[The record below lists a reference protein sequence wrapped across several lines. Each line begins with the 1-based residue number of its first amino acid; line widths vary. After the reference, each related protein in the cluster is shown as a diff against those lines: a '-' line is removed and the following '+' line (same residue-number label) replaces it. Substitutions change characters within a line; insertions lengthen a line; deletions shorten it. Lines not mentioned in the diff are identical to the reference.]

1 MKRLLVA
8 LSILLIAQ
16 TTFAAVQYEFR
27 QTSRADT
34 DSIPP
39 SDFTARAILDGQRS
53 RVDVIAGNAYPPGTY
68 VISTNGSKNLTFVD
82 PTLKQYVEVNAASAA
97 ASIGARKIVVD
108 NARHSV
114 QKLDDHPIIAGQP
127 TDHYRLT
134 LDYDMTL
141 LFGTIPIKQNIHTQ
155 IDKWTTVVFGDLTD
169 TFSAASLRTG
179 NQQLDDLLDLETT
192 KIKGF
197 ALHETMTTVTTNSRT
212 SVPGSQLQISPSH
225 TKTREIMVTAI
236 QEITPGKADFIVP
249 TAFHRVDPGA
259 VEKKGPNVT
268 TLSLEPAGSDR

>member
-8 LSILLIAQ
+8 LSILFVAHSSIG
-16 TTFAAVQYEFR
+16 AVQYEFR
-27 QTSRADT
+27 QTSRSDV

-39 SDFTARAILDGQRS
+39 SDLTARAILEGQKS

-97 ASIGARKIVVD
+97 SAIGARKIVID
-108 NARHSV
+108 NARHNV

-141 LFGTIPIKQNIHTQ
+141 LFGTIPIKQNIHSQ
-155 IDKWTTVVFGDLTD
+155 IDKWTTVVFGDLAD
-169 TFSAASLRTG
+169 SFSMATIRTG
-179 NQQLDDLLDLETT
+179 NEQLDNLLDLENT

-197 ALHETMTTVTTNSRT
+197 ALRETMTTVTTNSRA

-225 TKTREIMVTAI
+225 TRSRETMVTAI
-236 QEITPGKADFIVP
+236 KEMAPSPSDFIVP
-249 TAFHRVDPGA
+249 ATFHRVDPGA
-259 VEKKGPNVT
+259 VEKKAPSVT
-268 TLSLEPAGSDR
+268 TLSLEPAGQ